1 MRLLLGSIYAII
13 PSHSSGLR
21 GPGGLL
27 LVVDLCH
34 VQSSTFIFR
43 VGERCNLLA
52 RQSVL
57 RRLLL
62 IMTSVVIV
70 ASLYRE
76 ETKSCARV
84 CVILTKLWS
93 LYRAIQ
99 SEIVHDDD
107 DDVVL
112 LKCNRSSPRVVH
124 FTIADEI
131 VVGFFSFLRRPSRS
145 YCYPRLVSAHDD
157 HVLFFLT
164 LDFYF
169 VQFPIIL

>member
-1 MRLLLGSIYAII
+1 MRLLLGSIYAVI

-21 GPGGLL
+21 GPGELL

-76 ETKSCARV
+76 ETKAARARV
-84 CVILTKLWS
+84 CDTNK
-93 LYRAIQ
+93 
-99 SEIVHDDD
+99 
-107 DDVVL
+107 
-112 LKCNRSSPRVVH
+112 
-124 FTIADEI
+124 I
-131 VVGFFSFLRRPSRS
+131 VVSL
-145 YCYPRLVSAHDD
+145 PRHTIGDCA
-157 HVLFFLT
+157 
-164 LDFYF
+164 
-169 VQFPIIL
+169 